1 MNENNNNYVIDDNFT
16 FNDKIIYV
24 PMSKNTNNISYNT
37 TSNTNTVINNNMNK
51 PIIKNKENILDYCQ
65 IKNIE
70 RTRIKLY
77 NYLSGYYDK
86 KIVSIQYGNSIKE
99 EERNKYDSDFTKDT
113 LNNNFLHY
121 LEKLK
126 VKCSNDYLVYYFKNF
141 KEKKKNDSNLYID
154 IFCPFFNLLSTQE
167 YFIDLFTI
175 PIDMS
180 FIKKNKLTNEYILAF
195 DRLNQL
201 KQNYSILF
209 KFYNIE
215 DFTFFNKC
223 INLNKVNKLGI
234 YLEQTEEEKYP
245 LIEEVG
251 KNNYGEN
258 YTKSIKYRSNP
269 YEIFKNKFIC
279 LFNTI
284 TSCNN
289 YLLNNL
295 QYLKIS
301 AKTNDYLF
309 FFDLDEYHLAEKL
322 NNFKSLSHLELE
334 YFKFEEPKFEL
345 KLNSVK
351 VFKISHC
358 TGITISENVCS
369 NLKEL
374 FIYKSDISY
383 KKSPLKFPNLVKLQF
398 YNNLDDHIK
407 MRNDKFMKAN
417 NSSIDFT
424 SLNNLKILKVEEDGF
439 LKLKNNT

>member
-1 MNENNNNYVIDDNFT
+1 
-16 FNDKIIYV
+16 
-24 PMSKNTNNISYNT
+24 
-37 TSNTNTVINNNMNK
+37 
-51 PIIKNKENILDYCQ
+51 
-65 IKNIE
+65 
-70 RTRIKLY
+70 
-77 NYLSGYYDK
+77 
-86 KIVSIQYGNSIKE
+86 
-99 EERNKYDSDFTKDT
+99 
-113 LNNNFLHY
+113 
-121 LEKLK
+121 
-126 VKCSNDYLVYYFKNF
+126 
-141 KEKKKNDSNLYID
+141 
-154 IFCPFFNLLSTQE
+154 
-167 YFIDLFTI
+167 
-175 PIDMS
+175 MS

-209 KFYNIE
+209 KFYN
-215 DFTFFNKC
+215 
-223 INLNKVNKLGI
+223 I

-334 YFKFEEPKFEL
+334 YFKFDEPKFEL